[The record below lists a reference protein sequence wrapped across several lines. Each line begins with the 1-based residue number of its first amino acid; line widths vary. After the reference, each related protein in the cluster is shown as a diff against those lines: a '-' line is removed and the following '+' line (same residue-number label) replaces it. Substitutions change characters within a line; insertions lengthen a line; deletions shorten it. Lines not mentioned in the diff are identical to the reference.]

1 MPRTRARGAMTAPF
15 GPTQTASSGSTWSLR
30 DGLMWLR
37 FKFKAAA
44 RRKTRSGMGPD
55 LDVRSIPSDRVGP
68 LQGVRVAPCRAVL
81 TTRARNRE
89 PAADAKADDTDLA
102 RIRPGRPARCAPL
115 PAPSSKNPRFSRYS
129 DG

>member
-1 MPRTRARGAMTAPF
+1 
-15 GPTQTASSGSTWSLR
+15 
-30 DGLMWLR
+30 MWLR

-102 RIRPGRPARCAPL
+102 RIDRKSVVEGKSGDSGGRRL
-115 PAPSSKNPRFSRYS
+115 IQKNQSGP
-129 DG
+129 